1 MKKYKKTL
9 SINSLLIALVV
20 TMAACGNGED
30 APAPGEDTSDD
41 IRTIEIIGTD
51 DMRYVVASEEEGL
64 VTGSQVG
71 DEYELEQILA
81 SPGEELRI
89 VLRTRSD
96 LPGTAMSHNFALLE
110 LDADVDEFANTSIT
124 ASDNDYISPDFE
136 DQLIAATSMLAGG
149 ESETIEFTVPEET
162 GEYDYACT
170 FPGHFAAGMNGQ
182 LVVE

>member
-1 MKKYKKTL
+1 MKKNIKPLNIY
-9 SINSLLIALVV
+9 SLLTALVV
-20 TMAACGNGED
+20 IIAACGNGED
-30 APAPGEDTSDD
+30 APATTEETSDD

-51 DMRYVVASEEEGL
+51 NMRYVVASEQEGL

-71 DEYELEQILA
+71 DDYELEQILA

-89 VLRTRSD
+89 VLRSRSD

-110 LDADVDEFANTSIT
+110 LDTDVEEFANTSIT
-124 ASDNDYISPDFE
+124 APDNDYISPDFE
-136 DQLIAATSMLAGG
+136 DQLIASTSMLAGG
-149 ESETIEFTVPEET
+149 ETETIEFTVPEET